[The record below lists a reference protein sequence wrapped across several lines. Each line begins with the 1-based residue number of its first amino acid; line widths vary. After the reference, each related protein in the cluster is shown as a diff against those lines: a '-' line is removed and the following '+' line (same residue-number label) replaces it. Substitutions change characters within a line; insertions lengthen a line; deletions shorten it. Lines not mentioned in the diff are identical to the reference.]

1 MKKTHSHDWHP
12 LFWWLWACAGSVM
25 LLRNSRADSS
35 WIIALSFSII
45 LAAITLTRQFPLSSS
60 SRRLLRLG
68 YIIALVATGFR
79 MIIAITLGV
88 PMPGR
93 VLFQLP
99 QIDLPNFLVGITIG
113 GPVTSQRLA
122 GAMSES
128 LVFAGIVIL
137 FATANAL
144 TTPHRLLR
152 VLPSRLHGIGLATSI
167 ATSVAPQSAESFT
180 RVRQAHR
187 LRGRQLN
194 SWNSIGRVAVPVLEE
209 SLERSIDLAV
219 ALESRGYGYFQSP
232 SRYRR
237 LSSAISP
244 HDRHNFAFM
253 YFQREVAKRR
263 NLVKAIVNNSD
274 VLQRGYYGGIRR
286 SLARFHH
293 SNIKRVLS
301 KLTNT
306 QWYLIGA
313 HHSS

>member
-12 LFWWLWACAGSVM
+12 LFWWLWACAGSVI

-232 SRYRR
+232 SRYRPEKWKR
-237 LSSAISP
+237 EELLLLFSFAALVIVSVPSGSTSLVFSL
-244 HDRHNFAFM
+244 FAF
-253 YFQREVAKRR
+253 FFLFAPG
-263 NLVKAIVNNSD
+263 LFA
-274 VLQRGYYGGIRR
+274 
-286 SLARFHH
+286 
-293 SNIKRVLS
+293 
-301 KLTNT
+301 
-306 QWYLIGA
+306 
-313 HHSS
+313 